1 MYTAL
6 RGCLCDAKLYFD
18 MAAITGLNKVNMQT
32 AINSPVGFK
41 ERERGMQSAFPIG
54 DEILIISSHQSWCY
68 KTDGER
74 VLLISKLAPTGLL
87 KADLLGGGSWPG
99 SRWICQFL
107 VKQLPVYTSR
117 ELWARRLVQCQ
128 REELANLLSCHS
140 DASGAPPRLAGGSQT
155 WEQEETCLCH
165 L

>member
-1 MYTAL
+1 MFRKKKSSKVDLKTHEEAHRAVYTAL

-54 DEILIISSHQSWCY
+54 DEILIISSHQSWC

-99 SRWICQFL
+99 SRWICQLL

-117 ELWARRLVQCQ
+117 ELWA
-128 REELANLLSCHS
+128 
-140 DASGAPPRLAGGSQT
+140 
-155 WEQEETCLCH
+155 
-165 L
+165 

>member
-6 RGCLCDAKLYFD
+6 RGCLCDVKLYFD

-99 SRWICQFL
+99 SRWICQLL

-117 ELWARRLVQCQ
+117 ELWA
-128 REELANLLSCHS
+128 
-140 DASGAPPRLAGGSQT
+140 
-155 WEQEETCLCH
+155 
-165 L
+165 